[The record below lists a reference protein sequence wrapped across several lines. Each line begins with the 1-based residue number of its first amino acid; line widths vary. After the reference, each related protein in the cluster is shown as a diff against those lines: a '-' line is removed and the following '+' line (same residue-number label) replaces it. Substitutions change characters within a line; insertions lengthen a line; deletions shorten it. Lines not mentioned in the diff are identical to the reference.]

1 MATVTFTNSGS
12 IQPLSAVEVAVASIS
27 GGPFVAVDAY
37 VSGGSPGAQLQ
48 FRLYAT
54 VSGLR
59 SLVASAI
66 YAGPGVIGNS
76 VLQWTVIEQA
86 LAKIPAVAGASQY
99 DLVVVGMAPVGPAGL
114 PILATLAGTNQFD
127 ADVLASAS
135 PAATITNTGCSRFAD
150 VGANISASCDVD
162 LFVSCGGGSVEGL
175 VKTVHVQGT
184 DGLAAIMR
192 EVQLPVGT
200 QYRVAIR
207 NGSLGALSLAT
218 YSRIALPTSVTM
230 NLVAANQIILTEI
243 AAPAAIPNKAIIFL
257 DIADGVVK
265 IIGSAGTTTP
275 IGPA

>member
-12 IQPLSAVEVAVASIS
+12 VQPVSAVETAVASIS

-66 YAGPGVIGNS
+66 YAGPGVLGNS
-76 VLQWTVIEQA
+76 VLQWTVIDQPA
-86 LAKIPAVAGASQY
+86 AKYPVIAGASQY
-99 DLVVVGMAPVGPAGL
+99 DLVVVGTNPVGSAGL
-114 PILATLAGTNQFD
+114 PILATLAGTDQYD

-135 PAATITNTGCSRFAD
+135 PAAAITNTGCAQLAD
-150 VGANISASCDVD
+150 VGANISATCDVD
-162 LFVSCGGGSVEGL
+162 LFVSCGGGSVEAL
-175 VKTVHVQGT
+175 VKTVHVQGS

-192 EVQLPVGT
+192 QVPLPVGT

-218 YSRIALPTSVTM
+218 YSILPSSTTVVA
-230 NLVAANQIILTEI
+230 NLVNANQIILSKI

-257 DIADGVVK
+257 DLADGVVK
-265 IIGSAGTTTP
+265 IIGSAGTVTP